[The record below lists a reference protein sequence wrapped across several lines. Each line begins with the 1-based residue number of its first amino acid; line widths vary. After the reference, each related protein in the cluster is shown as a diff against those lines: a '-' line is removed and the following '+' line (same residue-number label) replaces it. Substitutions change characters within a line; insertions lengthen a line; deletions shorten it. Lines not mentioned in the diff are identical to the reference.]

1 MIEIFFNSASSTLI
15 LLIWAC
21 FALPV
26 LLCIFVTI
34 LRDKIEGF
42 DVLGKKWDE
51 WKIIEC
57 LFRKTLNQY

>member
-51 WKIIEC
+51 WKIIE
-57 LFRKTLNQY
+57 

>member
-34 LRDKIEGF
+34 LRDKIEGY
-42 DVLGKKWDE
+42 DVLGKKL
-51 WKIIEC
+51 IAAR
-57 LFRKTLNQY
+57 LPFLPGAT